1 MSTSPAPNSPTTS
14 SSGWTPSSGHAATHS
29 PFYRRWL
36 ANSGA
41 LSGGPVQL
49 RRLPVL
55 DRSLLMEHFDE
66 LVCDPRLRR
75 DQLLDWVGQTPR
87 DQLYLDRYRVL
98 LTSGSSGRPGLFVYD
113 AAGWRSTVAQVLRT
127 SSWAGLRPSL
137 PRQRVALLGGA
148 APVHISRQVAAT
160 VAIGLHRVLSLP
172 VTLPL
177 PQLVQALNQ
186 FQPTYLHVYPSVA
199 MWLADE
205 QQASRLRI
213 EPQSLVTIAE
223 LRTPEMTRQLH
234 EAFGVQPFNAYGC
247 TEGLWG
253 SECEHHQGIHL
264 FEDTTLVENVD
275 ADGQPV
281 PAGQPGAR
289 LLVTNLH
296 NLVQPLIR
304 LEVTDIVTLDPEP
317 CPCGRSLVRAS
328 TIHGRSDDILSLPAR
343 DGAPIAIHPLHFAL
357 LTQRP
362 GNRRVPSPSTRPGP
376 DRPGRPSPLTER
388 SHGSRRLWIGTP
400 PSASGC
406 PQTGRPRHP
415 RPTGDGRMPPRTTSI
430 SRRQAQPRD
439 RRPPASPP
447 SPPTPTPANA
457 TYTRVCRH
465 TAASLGLEAG
475 LDIKVVS
482 DRLGR
487 STTRITYDLYT
498 HVRYEVHAAAAAR
511 IVDLLRRLLL
521 PYPPR

>member
-1 MSTSPAPNSPTTS
+1 MNTQVRYHQRRLADMAAAMRLARTQTSREHGPRAQLAHHQQQRLDTVV
-14 SSGWTPSSGHAATHS
+14 GHAATHS

-75 DQLLDWVGQTPR
+75 DPLLDWVGQMPH

-113 AAGWRSTVAQVLRT
+113 AAGWRSTVGQVLRT

-148 APVHISRQVAAT
+148 APFHISRQVAAT

-213 EPQSLVTIAE
+213 EPHSLVTIAE
-223 LRTPEMTRQLH
+223 LRTPQMTRRLH
-234 EAFGVQPFNAYGC
+234 EAFGVQPFNAYGT

-289 LLVTNLH
+289 LLVTNLY

-304 LEVTDIVTLDPEP
+304 LEVTDVVTLDPEP

-357 LTQRP
+357 LTRDREIVEFQVRQHGP
-362 GNRRVPSPSTRPGP
+362 ALTVLVVPTRTPNAATAAGAY
-376 DRPGRPSPLTER
+376 GLE
-388 SHGSRRLWIGTP
+388 RRLQQAVVHKLVGLGIHDPQVTVECRHGLP
-400 PSASGC
+400 RSAG
-406 PQTGRPRHP
+406 GKLKLVIA
-415 RPTGDGRMPPRTTSI
+415 DLA
-430 SRRQAQPRD
+430 AQP
-439 RRPPASPP
+439 A
-447 SPPTPTPANA
+447 
-457 TYTRVCRH
+457 H
-465 TAASLGLEAG
+465 T
-475 LDIKVVS
+475 D
-482 DRLGR
+482 
-487 STTRITYDLYT
+487 TC
-498 HVRYEVHAAAAAR
+498 
-511 IVDLLRRLLL
+511 
-521 PYPPR
+521 